1 MSSLQPLITGD
12 KWKEWG
18 STGRGM
24 RERDYS
30 DCTKNYQG
38 EKEELLRASDIL
50 GTGMCQQELAGSP
63 PAGSGQLSASA
74 QVCPVDP
81 WGRLVL
87 GERKQPVLCQVLLW
101 ECGWAGL
108 PGAPSRS
115 CALCKTHVLQNQGST
130 LILTYLEEI
139 IKIQSRSCSDKAK
152 SRASMLLI
160 FILVLQLFIFLD
172 DFSAL
177 CILLCT
183 DLSKVALWLL
193 QSSISQSILLLF
205 WVSHPFQVGCVMT
218 INIIINMRGNIS
230 HNQEPSVWRE
240 MFIIHNLLGSV
251 NQPGSLCYSIM
262 HH

>member
-1 MSSLQPLITGD
+1 MLRSALLTPEAGWCWGKESSLSCVRCSSESVG
-12 KWKEWG
+12 E
-18 STGRGM
+18 
-24 RERDYS
+24 
-30 DCTKNYQG
+30 QG
-38 EKEELLRASDIL
+38 CLEP
-50 GTGMCQQELAGSP
+50 QAGSP
-63 PAGSGQLSASA
+63 G
-74 QVCPVDP
+74 
-81 WGRLVL
+81 
-87 GERKQPVLCQVLLW
+87 
-101 ECGWAGL
+101 
-108 PGAPSRS
+108 RS